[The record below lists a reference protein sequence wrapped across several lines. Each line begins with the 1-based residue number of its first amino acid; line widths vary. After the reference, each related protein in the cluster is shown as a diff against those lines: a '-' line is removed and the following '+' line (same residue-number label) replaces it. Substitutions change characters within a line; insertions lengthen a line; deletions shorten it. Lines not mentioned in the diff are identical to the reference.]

1 MRQPRVLLASRYE
14 IVNSVPGDHASS
26 CYFGIDTTAGRSV
39 VVRLTAPPRS
49 RWLAAARGAS
59 HRYLASVIDVID
71 SPDPLAFPATATFA
85 VGTQAIIAEALRG
98 PSLHEHIKR
107 EPLGLD
113 RSVAWTLRIAEAI
126 RSLHSRGAAHGAIS
140 PFSILSEARG
150 RAISPVITQLLLPQ
164 LGTFASPERLS
175 GEGPSPNDDLWAL
188 GVLLYF
194 LVTGSL
200 PYQGD
205 SPAALIKS
213 IQKTEINHFSAMSG
227 TFLRELEVIVMQLI
241 APQRRRRPASIDDVI
256 DNLDR
261 WERRSS
267 MAIQP
272 SAPVVVDRNALNQAA
287 KLAAWDELVFDQSQI
302 PTNIE
307 TSLAAIEDARAT
319 VYAKSLTANS
329 EQRPI
334 AAVSEGFTTHRPSTI
349 TGEPARRRISSDAF
363 SLRLRRRPRW
373 GVLAV
378 LVALVG
384 GVLGA
389 AVVSLVGNA
398 GNPARSLVKAVQQH
412 VSPSPVASARVRER
426 ANPRKEQDSCI
437 RSYYPT
443 DAFATDPDLGFV
455 CKNENLIEV
464 TQQLNTL
471 AVLISADAVDGN
483 MPDSGSALANQR
495 PARPE
500 SSGALVVTAGTTTR
514 TWQLGW
520 YELLATA
527 IVQRNCCHEPPVVKL
542 PVTYG
547 WCQQLQAVV
556 TNIANLS
563 TKPGDISSAVHAY
576 DEAITCLMSQGRH
589 TVYSYK
595 GVPTV
600 AQKAAFQQFLTHAA
614 EIDAR
619 RASKGN

>member
-14 IVNSVPGDHASS
+14 IVNSVPGDQASS

-39 VVRLTAPPRS
+39 VVRLAAPPRS
-49 RWLAAARGAS
+49 RWLAAARGAA

-71 SPDPLAFPATATFA
+71 SPDPLAFPLTASLA
-85 VGTQAIIAEALRG
+85 AGTQAIVAEALRG

-126 RSLHSRGAAHGAIS
+126 RSLHSRGAAHGALS
-140 PFSILSEARG
+140 PHSILSEARG
-150 RAISPVITQLLLPQ
+150 RAISPVVTQLLLPQ

-205 SPAALIKS
+205 SPSALIKS
-213 IQKTEINHFSAMSG
+213 IQQTEINHFSAMSG
-227 TFLRELEVIVMQLI
+227 TFLRELEVIVMRLI

-256 DNLDR
+256 DILDR
-261 WERRSS
+261 WERRSPMS
-267 MAIQP
+267 IQP
-272 SAPVVVDRNALNQAA
+272 AVPAVVDRNALNQAA
-287 KLAAWDELVFDQSQI
+287 KLAVWDELVLDENQI

-307 TSLAAIEDARAT
+307 ASLAEIEDARAS
-319 VYAKSLTANS
+319 VYAKSLTAS
-329 EQRPI
+329 AEQRPM

-349 TGEPARRRISSDAF
+349 TGEPARRRLSSDAF

-384 GVLGA
+384 GVVGA

-398 GNPARSLVKAVQQH
+398 GSPARSLVKAVQQR
-412 VSPSPVASARVRER
+412 VSSLPVASARVRER
-426 ANPRKEQDSCI
+426 VNPRKEQDSCI

-455 CKNENLIEV
+455 CKNEDLVEV

-471 AVLISADAVDGN
+471 AVLISADTLDGN
-483 MPDSGSALANQR
+483 MPDSGSVVANQR

-542 PVTYG
+542 PVTTG
-547 WCQQLQAVV
+547 WCQQLQTVV

-563 TKPGDISSAVHAY
+563 TKSGDISSAVHAY

-600 AQKAAFQQFLTHAA
+600 LQKAAFQQFLTHAA